1 MLPEDKIPFPLPIET
16 FLKNFESNERKI
28 ERRNAKRNDVDNNDA
43 RQQFE
48 TAAKQ
53 QGLIVLP
60 EFQFKHVIYK
70 LTEQNLSSEGMIYSY
85 AKCAVFL
92 ELKDNETSGLTML
105 LTPKWMMVA
114 LISNPYMSTSM
125 DYPVYLDGFAYSGL
139 V

>member
-28 ERRNAKRNDVDNNDA
+28 ERRNAKRNDVDNNDS

-60 EFQFKHVIYK
+60 EF
-70 LTEQNLSSEGMIYSY
+70 
-85 AKCAVFL
+85 
-92 ELKDNETSGLTML
+92 
-105 LTPKWMMVA
+105 
-114 LISNPYMSTSM
+114 
-125 DYPVYLDGFAYSGL
+125 
-139 V
+139 

>member
-28 ERRNAKRNDVDNNDA
+28 ERRNAKRNDVDINDA

-60 EFQFKHVIYK
+60 EF
-70 LTEQNLSSEGMIYSY
+70 
-85 AKCAVFL
+85 
-92 ELKDNETSGLTML
+92 
-105 LTPKWMMVA
+105 
-114 LISNPYMSTSM
+114 
-125 DYPVYLDGFAYSGL
+125 
-139 V
+139 

>member
-28 ERRNAKRNDVDNNDA
+28 ERRNAKRNDFDINDA

-60 EFQFKHVIYK
+60 EF
-70 LTEQNLSSEGMIYSY
+70 
-85 AKCAVFL
+85 
-92 ELKDNETSGLTML
+92 
-105 LTPKWMMVA
+105 
-114 LISNPYMSTSM
+114 
-125 DYPVYLDGFAYSGL
+125 
-139 V
+139 